1 VTVVELEHVGEISA
15 EPMLGALAAHSLAR
29 VQVTQREGQ
38 GRGSVRRLLELD
50 GIQVP
55 VTVRIEDGGVALE
68 LPDELDPSRTDRA
81 VTVVQRWFDL
91 DLDPADV
98 HAHLGADPLLGPL
111 LAARPGLRIVGHP
124 DPFEAAMTT
133 VMGQRVSLA
142 AGRVFGARFVDHF
155 AAAGDLVPFPEPR
168 LVAGARPEELR
179 RAIGVTGARARCLV
193 ELAGLFAEGLD
204 PVREDPGLVRRRLLA
219 VPGIGP
225 WTVEYLAVR
234 VLGDRDAYPSGDL
247 VLQRAL
253 GVRTA
258 GEAEA
263 LAEGWRPW
271 RAYALFHL
279 WTHESYVPGESR
291 RHGGAPRVRDEART

>member
-1 VTVVELEHVGEISA
+1 MTVVELEHVGELSA

-50 GIQVP
+50 GVQVP
-55 VTVRIEDGGVALE
+55 VTVRIEDAGVALE
-68 LPDELDPSRTDRA
+68 LPDELDAPRA
-81 VTVVQRWFDL
+81 DLAVGVVRRWFDL
-91 DLDPADV
+91 DLDPAEV
-98 HAHLGADPLLGPL
+98 HAHLGADPLLAPL

-142 AGRVFGARFVDHF
+142 AGRVFGTRFVDHF
-155 AAAGDLVPFPEPR
+155 AAAGDLVPFPEPL

-179 RAIGVTGARARCLV
+179 RAIGVRA
-193 ELAGLFAEGLD
+193 
-204 PVREDPGLVRRRLLA
+204 
-219 VPGIGP
+219 
-225 WTVEYLAVR
+225 
-234 VLGDRDAYPSGDL
+234 
-247 VLQRAL
+247 
-253 GVRTA
+253 A

-263 LAEGWRPW
+263 LAERWRPW

-279 WTHESYVPGESR
+279 WTRERYVPGEDR
-291 RHGGAPRVRDEART
+291 RHGGASRVRDEVRT